1 MVEIRP
7 MPEVGDKVRITDDGC
22 IYTDYVTM
30 VKAMVEYYLL
40 DEEIIE
46 CWRKGSLAQD
56 GDEGYVIATAKH
68 EDDDTYL
75 ALITVDDGYV
85 LIALDGLELI
95 KRRNEIEKLYKLQD
109 IVKYPYG
116 TKFENI
122 ETGTTYIML
131 QELRILGSDGRYDY
145 PAITSRSFEEEYRII
160 KD

>member
-1 MVEIRP
+1 MVEIKP
-7 MPEVGDKVRITDDGC
+7 TLEIGDKVRIVNDGS
-22 IYTDYVTM
+22 IYSNYVTM

-40 DEEIIE
+40 DKEIVD
-46 CWRKGSLAQD
+46 CWWKSGLAQD

-68 EDDDTYL
+68 EDGDTYL

-85 LIALDGLELI
+85 LMALDGLELI

>member
-46 CWRKGSLAQD
+46 CWRKGSLAQN
-56 GDEGYVIATAKH
+56 GDEGYIIATSKH
-68 EDDDTYL
+68 EDDEDGYV
-75 ALITVDDGYV
+75 ALVSVDDGYI

-95 KRRNEIEKLYKLQD
+95 ERRI
-109 IVKYPYG
+109 
-116 TKFENI
+116 
-122 ETGTTYIML
+122 
-131 QELRILGSDGRYDY
+131 
-145 PAITSRSFEEEYRII
+145 
-160 KD
+160 

>member
-1 MVEIRP
+1 MVEIKP
-7 MPEVGDKVRITDDGC
+7 TLEIGDKVRIVNDGS
-22 IYTDYVTM
+22 IYSNYVTM
-30 VKAMVEYYLL
+30 VKAMVKYYLL

-95 KRRNEIEKLYKLQD
+95 
-109 IVKYPYG
+109 
-116 TKFENI
+116 
-122 ETGTTYIML
+122 
-131 QELRILGSDGRYDY
+131 
-145 PAITSRSFEEEYRII
+145 
-160 KD
+160 